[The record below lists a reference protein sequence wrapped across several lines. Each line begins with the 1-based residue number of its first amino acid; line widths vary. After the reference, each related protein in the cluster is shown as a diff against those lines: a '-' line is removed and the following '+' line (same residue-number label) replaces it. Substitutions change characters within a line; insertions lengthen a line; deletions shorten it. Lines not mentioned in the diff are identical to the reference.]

1 MLGQGFH
8 VSREV
13 LVQAGGS
20 EAVHGGAS
28 GQAEEKGPQTASV
41 GD

>member
-1 MLGQGFH
+1 MLGQGLH

-13 LVQAGGS
+13 MVQAGGQKLCI
-20 EAVHGGAS
+20 GAS

>member
-1 MLGQGFH
+1 MLGQGLH

-13 LVQAGGS
+13 LVQAGGQKLCIR
-20 EAVHGGAS
+20 AS
-28 GQAEEKGPQTASV
+28 GQAEGKDPQTASV